1 MTDTGYEMVMHRM
14 DTHPEDFAVEASTA
28 RSRGLVGAIDWGTH
42 WHGFARILLTP
53 DKSKGFITENQRS
66 KLEAAY
72 NKIQREAFDVEVMKH
87 LLGAEDTQ
95 AEDTQAEDTQAEDTQ
110 AVACTNSYDQTPLEP
125 PPYLLTPRER
135 AVKLEEMRDMQD
147 VLRADSRAQQRYRKA
162 INELRESR

>member
-95 AEDTQAEDTQAEDTQ
+95 TEDTQADVYTEAY
-110 AVACTNSYDQTPLEP
+110 NSDQTRPLAALDP
-125 PPYLLTPRER
+125 LTPRER
-135 AVKLEEMRDMQD
+135 AVKLKEMSDMQD
-147 VLRADSRAQQRYRKA
+147 VLRADSRAQQRYRKGM
-162 INELRESR
+162 NGQWESR